1 MLKRLSLISFT
12 LMTLILPTHSHAGW
26 LLYSKPEF
34 RGRVIDAETK
44 VPIKEAVVVA
54 VYNSYTII
62 GGPGGRS
69 TDTVGVKEALT
80 DNNGEFYLS
89 AYTSLFNPFYKE
101 DDVSF
106 IIFKPGYKAIT
117 RIEVTKIPDEKYFS
131 IKKDMIGKDGEIKHV
146 DHFGLVTWRGLI
158 GIVEMHK
165 VSRDRAMPPGMPT
178 DYGVKELP
186 LLYKAINEDR
196 KNRGLEVR

>member
-1 MLKRLSLISFT
+1 MMLKRLSLISFT

-89 AYTSLFNPFYKE
+89 AYTSLFNPDFPLG
-101 DDVSF
+101 D
-106 IIFKPGYKAIT
+106 
-117 RIEVTKIPDEKYFS
+117 FS
-131 IKKDMIGKDGEIKHV
+131 LFLRGSGES
-146 DHFGLVTWRGLI
+146 GCR
-158 GIVEMHK
+158 
-165 VSRDRAMPPGMPT
+165 
-178 DYGVKELP
+178 
-186 LLYKAINEDR
+186 
-196 KNRGLEVR
+196 NRRSMF